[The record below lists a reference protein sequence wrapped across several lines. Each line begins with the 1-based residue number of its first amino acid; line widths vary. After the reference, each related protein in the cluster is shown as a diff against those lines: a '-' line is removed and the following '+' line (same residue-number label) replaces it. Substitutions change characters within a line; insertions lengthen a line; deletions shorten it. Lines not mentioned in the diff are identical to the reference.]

1 MIGSVS
7 HASCDLGYQLAL
19 VYARMR
25 EAILKHMN
33 VSKMGQAFS
42 CEAVGRLVSME
53 SVQTYM
59 FTIGWGGG
67 ILLRVAVRAAWI
79 MPIK

>member
-1 MIGSVS
+1 
-7 HASCDLGYQLAL
+7 
-19 VYARMR
+19 
-25 EAILKHMN
+25 MN